1 MERGRR
7 ADIGIGIP
15 VYHIRVRAAL
25 VGHVRATYDEALPG
39 GRHRGHSSSHH
50 HRGTLRW
57 TVRSAA
63 FMHHYAWYCNNQ
75 SQCSL
80 LSFPGSPRWKDSAS
94 PHSNREKLFKIS
106 ARISPVFFEEEG
118 SFRHLSERTQ
128 PTSDCESLSGTVS
141 RVNWQVCITCGN
153 GYEGR
158 GGGLGGG
165 GGREE
170 SRA

>member
-50 HRGTLRW
+50 HRGTLRS
-57 TVRSAA
+57 TVRPAA

-75 SQCSL
+75 TQCSFC
-80 LSFPGSPRWKDSAS
+80 LS
-94 PHSNREKLFKIS
+94 KLFKIS
-106 ARISPVFFEEEG
+106 ESPHVLLEEH
-118 SFRHLSERTQ
+118 SLRLS
-128 PTSDCESLSGTVS
+128 
-141 RVNWQVCITCGN
+141 
-153 GYEGR
+153 
-158 GGGLGGG
+158 
-165 GGREE
+165 
-170 SRA
+170 